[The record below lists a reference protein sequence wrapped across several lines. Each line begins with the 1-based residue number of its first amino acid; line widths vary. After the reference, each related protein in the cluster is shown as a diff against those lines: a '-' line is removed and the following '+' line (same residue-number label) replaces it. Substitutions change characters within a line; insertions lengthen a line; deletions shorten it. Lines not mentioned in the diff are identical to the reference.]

1 MISIE
6 IITHLVTKKNRE
18 LLLEVPNC
26 KREKLRNDIINN
38 SLFTIIPNRAGD
50 VITVISTNSRTNKD
64 MTVQF
69 IDETGDGD
77 WRIFY
82 YYY

>member
-1 MISIE
+1 M
-6 IITHLVTKKNRE
+6 TKKNRE